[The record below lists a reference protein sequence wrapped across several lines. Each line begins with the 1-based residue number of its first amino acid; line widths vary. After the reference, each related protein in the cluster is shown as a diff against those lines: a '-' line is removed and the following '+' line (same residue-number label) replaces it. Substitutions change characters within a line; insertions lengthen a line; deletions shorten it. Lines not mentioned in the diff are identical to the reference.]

1 MRIRHIVIGILLFV
15 SLLAFLSIPTG
26 CANIIPP
33 QGGPRDTIPPVLLKA
48 TPAERSTQVN
58 TNRLVFMFDEFIE
71 LQNAQ
76 QAVIVS
82 PLPAVA
88 PTIESKLREVTVRL
102 RDTLQPNTTYSLDFG
117 DAIKDFNEGNVLK
130 GFRYTF
136 STGDRLDSGR
146 IKGRVLLAE
155 TGKIDTT
162 LIVLLHRSEA
172 DSAIVKDRPAYITRL
187 NGKGEFLFEQLP
199 DRVFHLYAIK
209 DEGGMRRLLGDEQ
222 RVAFA
227 DSSVRPL
234 DKPDAITLYAFDL
247 KPKAAAPTSVVPAT
261 PSIKGK
267 PGGAAAD
274 RRLRYSNNLSEGKQ
288 DLLRSFELSL
298 DQPLTRFDSAGIR
311 LYTDSTFIPVPNYTI
326 RLDST
331 KRKITLMVAWKEN
344 VAYRLVV
351 DKEALK
357 DTLDRQL
364 LRPDT
369 ISFLTRRKAD
379 YGKLSIRLKNLLGSA
394 SEGSEWPVGSATPVI
409 QLVQNEAIVD
419 SEILGA
425 DRTLRRDLFLPGTYE
440 MRILYDRNGNGKW
453 DTGQLFPIRVQ
464 PERVRLLDRKITV
477 KANWENEFEL

>member
-1 MRIRHIVIGILLFV
+1 
-15 SLLAFLSIPTG
+15 
-26 CANIIPP
+26 
-33 QGGPRDTIPPVLLKA
+33 
-48 TPAERSTQVN
+48 
-58 TNRLVFMFDEFIE
+58 
-71 LQNAQ
+71 
-76 QAVIVS
+76 
-82 PLPAVA
+82 
-88 PTIESKLREVTVRL
+88 
-102 RDTLQPNTTYSLDFG
+102 
-117 DAIKDFNEGNVLK
+117 LK

-146 IKGRVLLAE
+146 IKGRILLAE

-199 DRVFHLYAIK
+199 DRIFHLYAIK

-247 KPKAAAPTSVVPAT
+247 KPKAVAPSSVVPAT

-274 RRLRYSNNLSEGKQ
+274 RRLRYTNNLSEGKQ
-288 DLLRSFELSL
+288 DLLRGFELSL
-298 DQPLTRFDSAGIR
+298 EQPLTRFDSAGIR
-311 LYTDSTFIPVPNYTI
+311 LYTDSTFMPVPNYSV

-331 KRKITLMVAWKEN
+331 KRKITLTVAWKEN
-344 VAYRLVV
+344 VAYRVVV

-379 YGKLSIRLKNLLGSA
+379 YGKLSIRFRNLETDGPNDLVSNGKPLA
-394 SEGSEWPVGSATPVI
+394 SLPVL
-409 QLVQNEAIVD
+409 QLVQNESIVVA
-419 SEILGA
+419 EPLGA
-425 DRTLRRDLFLPGTYE
+425 DRTFRRDLFLPGTYE

-453 DTGQLFPIRVQ
+453 DTGQLFPIRIQ

-477 KANWENEFEL
+477 KANWENEYEL